1 MSRARGPWSGHRSR
15 PPWWPENEPWPPR
28 PGPGSEVWG
37 RFGKRLARLFVAVVL
52 VVGALPVVVGVLLA
66 STIGGWA
73 SVVVAAISWVAIA
86 VVLIGA
92 AVVGVR
98 FWRPVRSL
106 IRTAGRLAD
115 GDYSARVGAMGAS
128 ALHPVGSSLD
138 RLAQRLDRAETERRQ
153 LLADLGHE
161 LRTPL
166 TLIRGELE
174 AMADGVRPVDPERLR
189 TLLTDVA
196 VMERLLD
203 DLRTLSLA
211 EAGVLALHREPTDVG
226 QLVAATTA
234 RFRSAATDAGV
245 ELVVDV
251 DQAPAEADLDPLRV
265 GEVVANLVANALRAT
280 PSGGRVTVGVRGAP
294 RRPGVQADG
303 GSPDGQASGVVI
315 EVADTGRG
323 IEPEDLERV
332 FDRFH
337 SGLDGGTGLGLTITR
352 NLVEAHGGRVE
363 LTSAV
368 GSGTTAIVR
377 LP

>member
-1 MSRARGPWSGHRSR
+1 M
-15 PPWWPENEPWPPR
+15 
-28 PGPGSEVWG
+28 WG

-52 VVGALPVVVGVLLA
+52 VVGALPVVVGLLLA

-73 SVVVAAISWVAIA
+73 SVVVAAISWLAIA
-86 VVLIGA
+86 AVLIGA
-92 AVVGVR
+92 AVVGLR

-115 GDYSARVGAMGAS
+115 GDYRARVGAMGAS

-138 RLAQRLDRAETERRQ
+138 RLAERLDRAETDRRQ

-174 AMADGVRPVDPERLR
+174 AMADGVRPIERERLR

-211 EAGVLALHREPTDVG
+211 EAGALALHPEPTDVG
-226 QLVAATTA
+226 QLVATTA
-234 RFRSAATDAGV
+234 ARFAAAADDVGV
-245 ELVVDV
+245 ELAVVVDDAPV
-251 DQAPAEADLDPLRV
+251 DVELDPLRV

-280 PSGGRVTVGVRGAP
+280 PSGGRIGVTATSE
-294 RRPGVQADG
+294 ADG
-303 GSPDGQASGVVI
+303 EVRI

-323 IEPEDLERV
+323 IAPEDLERV

-337 SGLDGGTGLGLTITR
+337 SGLDGGTGLGLTISR

-363 LTSAV
+363 LTSTV
-368 GSGTTAIVR
+368 GVGTTVTVH
-377 LP
+377 LPRDDPDGSNSTG